1 MRKVLHTSYG
11 WLLTVSHRYVATLE
25 ARIQTLER
33 QLRAKKPGQVMKN
46 NEPSFT
52 PDTIC
57 PELQACG
64 KGVPDI
70 LHPDEPDGET
80 PCSPFSAQ
88 REQIPVAAHG
98 PPSVQQPVTSDIIVL
113 DMLHGRSFTS
123 DPEQES
129 LPALPSS
136 NRAKALVDT
145 VYFYTQARYCIIDWT
160 QLREWHRDREAIAY
174 TSTDGPLDAQT
185 GAYFIWIIY
194 AIGACL
200 VANPETS
207 TEVGHKYVKFLN
219 GNGKL

>member
-1 MRKVLHTSYG
+1 
-11 WLLTVSHRYVATLE
+11 
-25 ARIQTLER
+25 
-33 QLRAKKPGQVMKN
+33 
-46 NEPSFT
+46 
-52 PDTIC
+52 
-57 PELQACG
+57 
-64 KGVPDI
+64 
-70 LHPDEPDGET
+70 
-80 PCSPFSAQ
+80 
-88 REQIPVAAHG
+88 
-98 PPSVQQPVTSDIIVL
+98 VTSDIIVL

-123 DPEQES
+123 DPEQKS

-174 TSTDGPLDAQT
+174 TSTDGPLDAQI

-207 TEVGHKYVKFLN
+207 TEVGYKYVKFSN
-219 GNGKL
+219 GNGNL

>member
-1 MRKVLHTSYG
+1 M
-11 WLLTVSHRYVATLE
+11 ATLE

-33 QLRAKKPGQVMKN
+33 QLSANKSGHKK
-46 NEPSFT
+46 NEPSFA
-52 PDTIC
+52 PDTVC
-57 PELQACG
+57 SETRAYGKRVSNQCQPDQREEESACS
-64 KGVPDI
+64 
-70 LHPDEPDGET
+70 
-80 PCSPFSAQ
+80 PCSTL

-98 PPSVQQPVTSDIIVL
+98 APRERQTVTSDIIVL

-123 DPEQES
+123 DLEGES

-136 NRAKALVDT
+136 SRAKALVDT

-174 TSTDGPLDAQT
+174 TPTDGPVESQI

-200 VANPETS
+200 VANPEGS
-207 TEVGHKYVKFLN
+207 TEVRHGCLIS
-219 GNGKL
+219 